1 MLKIFTKVNAF
12 ALAHKALVSITTLG
26 TVGLVLTQFSPELVG
41 YYYAFQSAL
50 GLQILFEQ
58 GMSFT
63 VLQVASREFSSQDA
77 GTSTEVQQ
85 LRMRG
90 LIRKICVWYF
100 KTALYYGLFLLIAGT
115 AYFYNFADSNHGF
128 FWMKAWVLLV
138 VAQSALLVLM
148 PVLLLRESQ
157 GNLVEVWVCK
167 IVSDALAFAVFAISV
182 LAGLGLLSLSLGLAT
197 KVACICFYFF
207 FREGYRRFIL
217 SALNTKV
224 HIEQYWQQ
232 QFSLFQKKISYS
244 WLAGYMAHHSISLVL
259 FGKFDAV
266 LAGAYGAS
274 WQVIQGISAIA
285 MIPISTKVQL
295 LAANEA
301 KGAGSVNTQAYIKL
315 FPAIIGLAL
324 VSNILFLGVI
334 AVTQNLGHGLG
345 GRFLPLIQLLQLSVI
360 SIVGVVI
367 TSQAILIRSQL
378 IEPYIKLSFADCLVH
393 FCCVGLAIFF
403 NNFAVILAGLLAW
416 QLLGA
421 LPWAYRIFSSNLK
434 RY

>member
-50 GLQILFEQ
+50 GLQMLFEQ

-77 GTSTEVQQ
+77 LTTTEAQQ
-85 LRMRG
+85 QRMRG
-90 LIRKICVWYF
+90 LIRKICLWYL
-100 KTALYYGLFLLIAGT
+100 KTALQYGVFLLFAGT
-115 AYFYNFADSNHGF
+115 AYFYNFSDVTHGL
-128 FWMKAWVLLV
+128 FWIKAWVLLI
-138 VAQSALLVLM
+138 VAQSILLVLM

-167 IVSDALAFAVFAISV
+167 IISDALAFAVFAGSV
-182 LAGLGLLSLSLGLAT
+182 LAGLGLLSLSLGVVT
-197 KVACICFYFF
+197 KIACICFYFC
-207 FREGYRRFIL
+207 FRKEYCRFIL
-217 SALNTKV
+217 LALKKKI
-224 HIEQYWQQ
+224 HIEQYWQE
-232 QFSLFQKKISYS
+232 QFALFQKRISYS
-244 WLAGYMAHHSISLVL
+244 WLAGYTAHHSISLVL

-274 WQVIQGISAIA
+274 WQIIQGISAIA
-285 MIPISTKVQL
+285 MIPISTKVQI

-301 KGAGSVNTQAYIKL
+301 KGVGVVNTQAYLKL

-324 VSNILFLGVI
+324 VSNGLFLGSI
-334 AVTQNLGHGLG
+334 ALTQNLGYELH
-345 GRFLPLIQLLQLSVI
+345 GRFLPLIQLFQLSGI

-378 IEPYIKLSFADCLVH
+378 IEPYIKLSLADCLVH
-393 FCCVGLAIFF
+393 FCCASLAILF
-403 NNFAVILAGLLAW
+403 NSFAVILAGLLAW

-421 LPWAYRIFSSNLK
+421 LPWAYRIFASNMK
-434 RY
+434 R

>member
-12 ALAHKALVSITTLG
+12 ALAHKALASITTLG
-26 TVGLVLTQFSPELVG
+26 TVGLVLTQFSPDLVG

-50 GLQILFEQ
+50 GLQMLFEQ

-63 VLQVASREFSSQDA
+63 VLQVASREFSNQDA
-77 GTSTEVQQ
+77 NTRTEAQQ
-85 LRMRG
+85 LRTCG

-115 AYFYNFADSNHGF
+115 AYFYNFSDSTHGL

-138 VAQSALLVLM
+138 IAQSILLILM

-167 IVSDALAFAVFAISV
+167 IVSDALAFSVFVVSV
-182 LAGLGLLSLSLGLAT
+182 LAGLGLLSLSLALAT
-197 KVACICFYFF
+197 KIACICFYFF
-207 FREGYRRFIL
+207 FRKDYSNFIF
-217 SALNTKV
+217 SALKKKI

-259 FGKFDAV
+259 FGKFDAA

-274 WQVIQGISAIA
+274 WQIIQGISAIA

-301 KGAGSVNTQAYIKL
+301 KGAGSVNTQAYLKL

-324 VSNILFLGVI
+324 TSNILFLGV
-334 AVTQNLGHGLG
+334 VSLTEDLGYGLH
-345 GRFLPLIQLLQLSVI
+345 GRFLPLMQLLQLSVI
-360 SIVGVVI
+360 SIVGVVV

-393 FCCVGLAIFF
+393 FCCVGLAMLF
-403 NNFAVILAGLLAW
+403 NSFAVILAGLVAW

-421 LPWAYRIFSSNLK
+421 LPWAYRIFSRNLK